1 MKVFV
6 IAMEKEAMPVIGAMH
21 AERDFIFCGKRVLC
35 GTLYGKR
42 AGIVVCGVGKVN
54 AACGTQI
61 AVDELG
67 ADEIIN
73 VGAAGGLH
81 ANLATGDRFNDS
93 KEDYSLLTKTLG
105 ADIRDMEGGAIA
117 QTCMHAGV
125 KFKAYKIIS
134 DIAGN
139 SSTTEQYLKN
149 LDICLKTLEEQLK
162 NIVEA

>member
-1 MKVFV
+1 
-6 IAMEKEAMPVIGAMH
+6 MEKEAMPVIGAMH

-73 VGAAGGLH
+73 VGVVNSGWRSARKSCRRR
-81 ANLATGDRFNDS
+81 NLRYFGSCSVRLRFN
-93 KEDYSLLTKTLG
+93 
-105 ADIRDMEGGAIA
+105 ADKQYRNR
-117 QTCMHAGV
+117 HARRV
-125 KFKAYKIIS
+125 QKQLSSPFDPAVPPQKACN
-134 DIAGN
+134 GR
-139 SSTTEQYLKN
+139 Q
-149 LDICLKTLEEQLK
+149 
-162 NIVEA
+162 V